1 MVQAEGYKIFV
12 ISHLHISVKVIG
24 LVLMIAFCHE
34 TKIHLDEEGFYYLWM
49 LVKIKKSFNR
59 VWCLYISK
67 SVSASPSDQSY
78 LENDRPSNL
87 TSRVSNYLWYLS
99 INLMYINI
107 YPAKV
112 KKISICVIS
121 YIIKRFIY
129 VIIIWLNW
137 VEQDTLTCL
146 LKWIFRRLVWV
157 RTVLCLPIGLGT
169 TRKKTQVLR
178 EELCIINEL

>member
-1 MVQAEGYKIFV
+1 MQSNPFLCRIMVQAEGYKIFV
-12 ISHLHISVKVIG
+12 ISHLHISIKVIG

-49 LVKIKKSFNR
+49 LVKIKKSFNKL
-59 VWCLYISK
+59 WWLYISK

-112 KKISICVIS
+112 KKN
-121 YIIKRFIY
+121 IY
-129 VIIIWLNW
+129 
-137 VEQDTLTCL
+137 
-146 LKWIFRRLVWV
+146 
-157 RTVLCLPIGLGT
+157 LCHQLYN
-169 TRKKTQVLR
+169 KTIY
-178 EELCIINEL
+178 LCNHHMI